1 MCLFQGWCREQND
14 GGSQSAVVH
23 PLGSRSNQRAHGDL
37 CAILAAIHSAKL
49 LTTNI
54 ALAGELLLCS
64 NVFDAQSSLS
74 IVAMERIDDAGFFR
88 WFSFCDVTVN
98 GDGGL
103 ARLASTLW
111 RSAAGRVLSS

>member
-1 MCLFQGWCREQND
+1 M
-14 GGSQSAVVH
+14 VH
-23 PLGSRSNQRAHGDL
+23 PLGRRSNQRAHGDL
-37 CAILAAIHSAKL
+37 CAILAAIHRAKL
-49 LTTNI
+49 LITNI

-88 WFSFCDVTVN
+88 WFSFSDVTVN

-103 ARLASTLW
+103 AGRRAPSAISSRTSFDFLRLWFVPFLDCI
-111 RSAAGRVLSS
+111 LY